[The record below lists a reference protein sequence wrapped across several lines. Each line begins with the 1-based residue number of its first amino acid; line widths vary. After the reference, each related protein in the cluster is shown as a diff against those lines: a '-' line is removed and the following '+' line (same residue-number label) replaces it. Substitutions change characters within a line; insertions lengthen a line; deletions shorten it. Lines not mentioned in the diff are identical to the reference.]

1 MHESSADQVARNAIL
16 FLNATFTNPCGGK
29 LFQFPERDS
38 RRFPVGFNDA
48 LVIHRDRQ
56 NRNRF
61 GRRTHEVEINPA
73 LPELLR
79 CQLFTRLWMLV
90 IAQFQERFT
99 GNDATR
105 LQSQPFS
112 AGTNP
117 MTMLRLILGVIIV
130 MGQVLIKIRLR
141 TIPILL
147 WYAAKHKSTVCA
159 KTIQRVVM
167 NS

>member
-1 MHESSADQVARNAIL
+1 
-16 FLNATFTNPCGGK
+16 
-29 LFQFPERDS
+29 
-38 RRFPVGFNDA
+38 
-48 LVIHRDRQ
+48 
-56 NRNRF
+56 
-61 GRRTHEVEINPA
+61 
-73 LPELLR
+73 
-79 CQLFTRLWMLV
+79 MLV

>member
-1 MHESSADQVARNAIL
+1 
-16 FLNATFTNPCGGK
+16 
-29 LFQFPERDS
+29 
-38 RRFPVGFNDA
+38 
-48 LVIHRDRQ
+48 
-56 NRNRF
+56 
-61 GRRTHEVEINPA
+61 
-73 LPELLR
+73 
-79 CQLFTRLWMLV
+79 MLV

-141 TIPILL
+141 TTLRENPPTGCDEFL
-147 WYAAKHKSTVCA
+147 T
-159 KTIQRVVM
+159 T
-167 NS
+167 